1 MGGGRSVPAG
11 QQVEVED
18 HELIVERVAAID
30 VAKASGMVCTRVPH
44 QAKAGKRITTVWQV
58 GSTTNQILELADQLA
73 GQGIQRVVVES
84 TSDYWRPFVYL
95 LEARG
100 LWVWLVNAHDVKHL
114 PGRPK
119 TDKLDAVWLCKL
131 NERGMLRPSFV
142 PPAQIRRLRDYTRLR
157 ADLTAERSRH
167 KQRLE
172 KLLEGALIKLS
183 TVATD
188 IFGVSGR
195 AMLEALIAGQR
206 DPKVLAELAR
216 GRLRVKHAALVEAL
230 TGQFSDHH
238 AFMARMLLD
247 QIDTLSAQIDQLT
260 ARIEEAIAAIPT
272 ATPPAPGGGPGAAV
286 QAGSKPAR
294 SVPAADPETGEL
306 LAASLPVVDRLDE
319 VAGIGRHAAQVLI
332 AEVGLDMGQFPTPAH
347 LVSWARLSPR
357 TIQSGAK
364 HRSGRTGKGNPYL
377 KGVLGEAAAAAAKTD
392 TFLGERYRRLV
403 RRIGKLKALVA
414 IARSILVIVWHLL
427 ADPTARFHDL
437 GADYYTSRIDTG
449 RKTRS
454 LLRQLEALGHK
465 VTLEPA
471 A

>member
-1 MGGGRSVPAG
+1 
-11 QQVEVED
+11 
-18 HELIVERVAAID
+18 
-30 VAKASGMVCTRVPH
+30 
-44 QAKAGKRITTVWQV
+44 VWQV
-58 GSTTNQILELADQLA
+58 GSTTNQILELAEQLA

-95 LEARG
+95 LQARG
-100 LWVWLVNAHDVKHL
+100 LVVWLVNARDVKHL

-119 TDKLDAVWLCKL
+119 TDKLDAVWLAKL
-131 NERGMLRPSFV
+131 NERGMLRPSFI
-142 PPAQIRRLRDYTRLR
+142 PPAQIRQLRDYTRLR
-157 ADLTAERSRH
+157 ADLTQERSRH

-172 KLLEGALIKLS
+172 KLLEDALIKLS

-195 AMLEALIAGQR
+195 AMIEALIAGQR
-206 DPKVLAELAR
+206 DPRVLAELAR

-230 TGQFSDHH
+230 TGRFDDHH
-238 AFMARMLLD
+238 AELARMLLD
-247 QIDTLSAQIDQLT
+247 QTDALGGQIDRLT
-260 ARIEEAIAAIPT
+260 ALIEEAIAAIP
-272 ATPPAPGGGPGAAV
+272 AAQPPAPASGSGGAAATAPLP
-286 QAGSKPAR
+286 AGG
-294 SVPAADPETGEL
+294 VADPADLVDPQTGEL
-306 LAASLPVVDRLDE
+306 LAVPLPVVDRLDE
-319 VAGIGRHAAQVLI
+319 VAGIGRHAAQVII

-357 TIQSGAK
+357 TIQSGAS
-364 HRSGRTGKGNPYL
+364 RRAGATGKGNPYL

-403 RRIGKLKALVA
+403 RRIGKRKALVA

-437 GADYYTSRIDTG
+437 GADYHASRIDTD
-449 RKTRS
+449 RKTRN
-454 LLRQLEALGHK
+454 LIRQLEALGHK
-465 VTLEPA
+465 VTLQPA

>member
-1 MGGGRSVPAG
+1 MPDH
-11 QQVEVED
+11 QQVEVDE
-18 HELIVERVAAID
+18 HEEIVGRVAAID

-44 QAKAGKRITTVWQV
+44 ATKAGKRVTRVWQV

-73 GQGIQRVVVES
+73 GEGIERVVVES
-84 TSDYWRPFVYL
+84 TSDYWRPFVYV

-100 LWVWLVNAHDVKHL
+100 LVVWLVNARDVKHL

-119 TDKLDAVWLCKL
+119 TDKLDAVWLAKL

-157 ADLTAERSRH
+157 ADLTADRTRH

-172 KLLEGALIKLS
+172 KLLEDALIKLG

-206 DPKVLAELAR
+206 DPRVLAELAR
-216 GRLRVKHAALVEAL
+216 GRLRVKHAALVQAL
-230 TGQFSDHH
+230 TGRFDDHH
-238 AFMARMLLD
+238 AELARMLLD
-247 QIDTLSAQIDQLT
+247 QIDALSGQIDQLT
-260 ARIEEAIAAIPT
+260 SRIEETIAAIP
-272 ATPPAPGGGPGAAV
+272 AAQPSASSPGGGPGAAA
-286 QAGSKPAR
+286 QAASQSAR
-294 SVPAADPETGEL
+294 SAPGAVDPETGEI

-319 VAGIGRHAAQVLI
+319 VAGIGRHAAQVII

-364 HRSGRTGKGNPYL
+364 RRAGTTGKGNPYL
-377 KGVLGEAAAAAAKTD
+377 KAALGEAATAAAKTD

-403 RRIGKLKALVA
+403 RRIGKRKALVA

-437 GADYYTSRIDTG
+437 GADYHASRIDRD
-449 RKTRS
+449 RKTRN
-454 LLRQLEALGHK
+454 LVHQLQALGHK
-465 VTLEPA
+465 VTLQPA

>member
-1 MGGGRSVPAG
+1 MPAG
-11 QQVEVED
+11 QQVEVDE
-18 HELIVERVAAID
+18 HEQIVARVAAID
-30 VAKASGMVCTRVPH
+30 VAKVSGMVCTRTPH
-44 QAKAGKRITTVWQV
+44 ATKAGKRTTRVWQV
-58 GSTTNQILELADQLA
+58 GSTTNQILELAEQLA

-95 LEARG
+95 LQARG
-100 LWVWLVNAHDVKHL
+100 LVVWLVNARDVKHL

-119 TDKLDAVWLCKL
+119 TDKLDAVWLAKL

-157 ADLTAERSRH
+157 ADLTQERSRH

-172 KLLEGALIKLS
+172 KLLEDALIKLS

-195 AMLEALIAGQR
+195 AMIEALVAGQR
-206 DPKVLAELAR
+206 DPRVLAELAR

-230 TGQFSDHH
+230 TGRFDDHH
-238 AFMARMLLD
+238 AELARMLLD
-247 QIDTLSAQIDQLT
+247 QTDALGGQIDRLT
-260 ARIEEAIAAIPT
+260 ALIEEAIAAIP
-272 ATPPAPGGGPGAAV
+272 AAQPPAPASGSGGAAATAPLP
-286 QAGSKPAR
+286 AGG
-294 SVPAADPETGEL
+294 VADPADLVDPQTGEL
-306 LAASLPVVDRLDE
+306 LAVPLPVVDRLDE
-319 VAGIGRHAAQVLI
+319 VAGIGRHAAQVII

-357 TIQSGAK
+357 TIQSGAS
-364 HRSGRTGKGNPYL
+364 RRAGATGKGNPYL

-437 GADYYTSRIDTG
+437 GADYHASRIDTD
-449 RKTRS
+449 RRTRN
-454 LLRQLEALGHK
+454 LIRQLEALGHK
-465 VTLEPA
+465 VTLQPA